1 MRTAPWIIGTEEPDV
16 KKASQALVLLLMI
29 DAAWIAWGL
38 AQNRIMWG
46 WIAGYWV
53 ILTIK
58 NLVDYVDGRKKN

>member
-1 MRTAPWIIGTEEPDV
+1 M

-29 DAAWIAWGL
+29 DAAWVAWGL

-46 WIAGYWV
+46 WIVGYWV

-58 NLVDYVDGRKKN
+58 NLVDYVDGREKN